1 MGQPPLISMKESRGN
16 DEHEEDRKREKTRKE
31 ER

>member
-1 MGQPPLISMKESRGN
+1 MKESRGN
-16 DEHEEDRKREKTRKE
+16 DEHEEDRKREKMRKE